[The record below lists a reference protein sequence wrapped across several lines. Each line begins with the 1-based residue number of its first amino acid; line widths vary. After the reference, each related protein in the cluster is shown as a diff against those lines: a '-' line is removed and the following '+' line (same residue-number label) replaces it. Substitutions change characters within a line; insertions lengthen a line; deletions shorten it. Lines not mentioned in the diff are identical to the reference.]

1 MEVQFYLFSS
11 VFLEIYD
18 LGFMGKN
25 LINNIIFDLD
35 GTLID
40 SSTGILGSLANAF
53 SSCNLDPIRPFSA
66 DIIGPPLMETLS
78 ILSGISDKDV
88 LNELAEEFKS
98 HYDTFGYKKT
108 IVFPGINE
116 MLRRFRNSGLHMYIA
131 TNKRIL
137 PTNKIIN
144 YLKWNKIFEG
154 IYSLDSYLPS
164 ASSKSEVLSKLVK
177 DNNLKKGSVIYIG
190 DHEEDNLAAIASNIP
205 FLIVSWGYDEAEE
218 NLINKDKINTPND
231 LYNQL
236 LVKN

>member
-1 MEVQFYLFSS
+1 
-11 VFLEIYD
+11 
-18 LGFMGKN
+18 MGKN

-40 SSTGILGSLANAF
+40 SSTGILDSFANAF
-53 SSCNLDPIRPFSA
+53 LSCSLDPIRPFSA

-88 LNELAEEFKS
+88 LNKLAEEFKS

-116 MLRRFRNSGLHMYIA
+116 MLSRFKDSGVHMYIA
-131 TNKRIL
+131 TNKRVL
-137 PTNKIIN
+137 PTKKIID
-144 YLKWNKIFEG
+144 YLKWNEIFEG

-164 ASSKSEVLSKLVK
+164 SSSKSEVLSKLVDSNKLLK
-177 DNNLKKGSVIYIG
+177 DNVVYIG
-190 DHEEDNLAAIASNIP
+190 DRDEDNLAAIASNIP
-205 FLIVSWGYDEAEE
+205 FLLVSWGYDGVEE
-218 NLINKDKINTPND
+218 NLIYKDKINTPSD

-236 LVKN
+236 ISQ